1 MLQIC
6 AQVIGND
13 TAITIGGLGSVLEL
27 NLMMPLIAHNLLFSI
42 NILSNGMD
50 VFTKKLIIGLK
61 ADEEK
66 CNNYINQSLAMCT
79 SLAPLIGY
87 DKAAELAYKA
97 YKSGKTIKEVALEEN
112 ILDSKSLN
120 KVLNP
125 KNMVN
130 PK

>member
-1 MLQIC
+1 
-6 AQVIGND
+6 
-13 TAITIGGLGSVLEL
+13 
-27 NLMMPLIAHNLLFSI
+27 
-42 NILSNGMD
+42 MD